1 VDELWQRIESSELAF
16 QIGATWWFPLLESF
30 HVLGVVMLLGS
41 LLMVDLRLLGATA
54 RTYTIEAMSAGVIGW
69 AWLGFAL
76 ALVSG
81 TGMFISRPSHY
92 AANPAF
98 QSKLVLLVLAGVN
111 LALFKRLGR
120 MPAKLA
126 AGVSLLLWAGVVVA
140 GRWTGH
146 IN

>member
-1 VDELWQRIESSELAF
+1 MDELWQRIESSELAF

-41 LLMVDLRLLGATA
+41 LLMIDLRLLGMAA
-54 RTYTIEAMSAGVIGW
+54 RTYTIEALSAGVIGW
-69 AWLGFAL
+69 VWLGFAL

-81 TGMFISRPSHY
+81 VGMFISRPSHY

-98 QSKLVLLVLAGVN
+98 QSKLVLLALIGLN
-111 LALFKRLGR
+111 LVLFKNLGR
-120 MPAKLA
+120 MPGKPA
-126 AGVSLLLWAGVVVA
+126 AGLSLLLWAGVVLA